1 MERCGAMRIKAIL
14 MLLVIMISVAGCKAE
29 DPQTTVE
36 EIDLSQEKKSIEAFG
51 VVKPE
56 EFMDII
62 IDFNSVVKEVSVNE
76 GQYLKLNEPIL
87 LLDLSQYEADIS
99 DTVSELNIAEL
110 EYQQISMGFE
120 DLSAEVNKLKNNIKY
135 TEGLHQNTIKE
146 LDINKKLFEEGVI
159 SEEKYNQS
167 KLKAEEAENNLEN
180 LKFELSNAEDAIYKK
195 TQSEKAK
202 YAVQSE
208 YIAQIKNR
216 LNILQNKL
224 NKPYIAGNQ
233 IVSMYDNAVVYDI
246 QYQPGHITDVSKKAF
261 SIANLDSLTIEAE
274 VVEEFIKDV
283 REGLK
288 VKIVPAADRTIECEG
303 RVIYVSD
310 IAYSK
315 NGGTV
320 VPIKISLDN
329 NDSFLKP
336 NYNVDVYI
344 EVQ

>member
-1 MERCGAMRIKAIL
+1 MPEEKDIINNSKVKINKTLRNVKVYDSEKEHRYELKATKPKTKTSRREVPIPDIL
-14 MLLVIMISVAGCKAE
+14 
-29 DPQTTVE
+29 
-36 EIDLSQEKKSIEAFG
+36 
-51 VVKPE
+51 KPE
-56 EFMDII
+56 
-62 IDFNSVVKEVSVNE
+62 
-76 GQYLKLNEPIL
+76 LK
-87 LLDLSQYEADIS
+87 
-99 DTVSELNIAEL
+99 
-110 EYQQISMGFE
+110 
-120 DLSAEVNKLKNNIKY
+120 KLK
-135 TEGLHQNTIKE
+135 
-146 LDINKKLFEEGVI
+146 KLV
-159 SEEKYNQS
+159 
-167 KLKAEEAENNLEN
+167 A
-180 LKFELSNAEDAIYKK
+180 
-195 TQSEKAK
+195 EKAK

-208 YIAQIKNR
+208 YIGQVKNR

-233 IVSMYDNAVVYDI
+233 IISMYDNAVVYDI

-261 SIANLDSLTIEAE
+261 SIANLDSLIIEAE

-283 REGLK
+283 RKGLK
-288 VKIVPAADRTIECEG
+288 VKIVPAADRTKEYVG